1 MEESLFSDDTMA
13 LQFGRRRN
21 PFVMGL
27 GKFRDA
33 ATAIGFDSGLLE
45 REVRVTVGKALDRW
59 PDTLRDMPIPPSMK
73 RTLLDRLP
81 RLRLVQEVRPGF
93 KHGTSF
99 DEDDVPPQR

>member
-1 MEESLFSDDTMA
+1 
-13 LQFGRRRN
+13 
-21 PFVMGL
+21 
-27 GKFRDA
+27 
-33 ATAIGFDSGLLE
+33 
-45 REVRVTVGKALDRW
+45 
-59 PDTLRDMPIPPSMK
+59 MK